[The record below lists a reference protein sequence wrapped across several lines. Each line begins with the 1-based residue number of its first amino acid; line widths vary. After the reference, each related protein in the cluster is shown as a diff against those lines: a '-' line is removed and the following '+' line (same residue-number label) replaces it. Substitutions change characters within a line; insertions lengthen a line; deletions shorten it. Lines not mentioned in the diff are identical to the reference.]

1 MKEIKVLGTGCPRC
15 KQTTAVVEEAIKA
28 SGIAAHLEKVEDITE
43 IIKYQVM
50 STPAVVIDGKVV
62 LKGRVPEKEEV
73 IQLLQ

>member
-1 MKEIKVLGTGCPRC
+1 MKEVKVLGTGCPKC
-15 KQTTAVVEEAIKA
+15 KQTTAVVEEAIQA
-28 SGIAAHLEKVEDITE
+28 SGVAANLEKVEDITE

-62 LKGRVPEKEEV
+62 LKGRVPEKAEV